1 MARHH
6 PPVAPGGSR
15 QDPAPRPPASGV
27 RLAAVL
33 RAGLRRAGQPAA
45 RMPPGHR
52 KVIAALLRCR
62 TPALG
67 GHRYRCAE
75 CGAEHFAPHSCR
87 DRHCPLCQGGA
98 AREWLARQ
106 QAALLPCGYFHVVF
120 TLPHALNGLVR
131 QNQAR
136 LYRLLFDC
144 SSQTLLEF
152 GRNNLGA
159 RPGITAVLHTWGQNL
174 NDHYHIHCIV
184 TAGGL
189 SADGRGWL
197 PSHPRYLFPVRALSA
212 VFRAKFCAGLRALH
226 GRGKLELH
234 GALLPLAQGREF
246 ARWLAPVAQSPW
258 TIYSKRPFAGPE
270 QVLAYLSRYTHRVA
284 ISERRLVALNEPQAT
299 VRFRWRDYADAGRT
313 KTMTLHA
320 GEFLRRWR
328 LHILPERFVK
338 IRHYGLLANRDRQI
352 HLQQA
357 RAALGIDAHTAAAAP
372 DNSDPAQAPPPHRP
386 ICPHCGR
393 PALLLLERVPP
404 ARAPPPSI
412 LNPA

>member
-1 MARHH
+1 MARCH

-15 QDPAPRPPASGV
+15 ESPGPAPQAPGV

-33 RAGLRRAGQPAA
+33 RAGLRRARELGL

-52 KVIAALLRCR
+52 RVIAALLRCR
-62 TPALG
+62 TAALG

-98 AREWLARQ
+98 ARQWLAKQR
-106 QAALLPCGYFHVVF
+106 AALLPCGYFHVVF

-131 QNQAR
+131 QNQAL
-136 LYRLLFDC
+136 LYRLLFDAAGR
-144 SSQTLLEF
+144 TLLQF

-174 NDHYHIHCIV
+174 NDHYHLHCIV

-212 VFRAKFCAGLRALH
+212 VFGAKFCAGLRALH
-226 GRGKLELH
+226 DRGKLEFH
-234 GALLPLAQGREF
+234 GALAPLAQNQEF

-258 TIYSKRPFAGPE
+258 TIYSKRPFAGPG

-284 ISERRLVALNEPQAT
+284 ISERRLLALDEPAGT

-313 KTMTLHA
+313 KTMTLPVE
-320 GEFLRRWR
+320 EFLRRWR
-328 LHILPERFVK
+328 LHILPHRFVK
-338 IRHYGLLANRDRQI
+338 IRHYGLLANRDRDI
-352 HLQQA
+352 RLQQA
-357 RAALGIDAHTAAAAP
+357 RAALGIDAHTAP
-372 DNSDPAQAPPPHRP
+372 NPEPSDPPADPPAYRP

-393 PALLLLERVPP
+393 PALVLLERVPP
-404 ARAPPPSI
+404 ARAPPSVLPQ
-412 LNPA
+412 LV